1 MPLTILVWVMAA
13 LLGQQSASSPAAPAL
28 DYEYFK
34 ARVEP
39 IFLAKREGHAR
50 CYSCHSQGT
59 PMRLQE
65 IPAGRTTWSEEE
77 SRKNFEAVI
86 KMVNAT
92 DPMQSRLLLHP
103 LATEAGGTLFH
114 NGGKHFDNR
123 NNTEWQT
130 LLGWVKG
137 QKLSK

>member
-1 MPLTILVWVMAA
+1 
-13 LLGQQSASSPAAPAL
+13 
-28 DYEYFK
+28 
-34 ARVEP
+34 
-39 IFLAKREGHAR
+39 
-50 CYSCHSQGT
+50 
-59 PMRLQE
+59 MRLQE
-65 IPAGRTTWSEEE
+65 IPASRTTWREEE

-86 KMVNAT
+86 NMVNAT

-123 NNTEWQT
+123 NNAEWQT